1 VLKKYDTVLVVED
14 DESLRELLK
23 TMLEA
28 HDFKVLTA
36 FDGLNAIEVF
46 TKNKDSIGV
55 VLSDL
60 GLPNLGGWDA
70 FLRMKTINP
79 EVKGILASGYFHPF
93 VKEQI
98 IESGAENFIQ
108 KPYNTQEIVKMLHRL
123 FEED

>member
-1 VLKKYDTVLVVED
+1 LQKKYDTVLVVED

-23 TMLEA
+23 TMLEVN
-28 HDFKVLTA
+28 DFKVLTA
-36 FDGLNAIEVF
+36 FDGLDAVEVF
-46 TKNKDSIGV
+46 TKNKDRIGI
-55 VLSDL
+55 VLSDM

-70 FLRMKTINP
+70 FLRIKQINP

-98 IESGAENFIQ
+98 IESGANNFIQ
-108 KPYNTQEIVKMLHRL
+108 KPYNTREIVALLHRL